1 MIQVLKSGVVHKKSQ
16 GTFNISWEERFLVLC
31 NCGLLYFK
39 RGEDQPKK
47 FKSLNNFIV
56 TGLTSDE
63 EKKQGKS
70 NMFKVAFNKV
80 YVKKDMLIS
89 A

>member
-1 MIQVLKSGVVHKKSQ
+1 MIQVLKSGIVTKKSE

-56 TGLTSDE
+56 TGLDDKE
-63 EKKQGKS
+63 EAK
-70 NMFKVAFNKV
+70 
-80 YVKKDMLIS
+80 
-89 A
+89 